1 MMMETGILEREPMKM
16 LLQGRQEAGTVIE
29 MEGGGTLTVEEDRP
43 EGAVEASEEAGM
55 EAEEVIEVEG
65 EEGTVVEEVVEE
77 VEEEEEEEM
86 VVEEEVEE
94 EEVEEV
100 EVEGEGEVK
109 DFFVEPAFLVHMWSH
124 RLCKFLILLGSVAFM
139 MA

>member
-1 MMMETGILEREPMKM
+1 MMMETGILEREPMRM

-29 MEGGGTLTVEEDRP
+29 MEGGGTLMVEEDRP
-43 EGAVEASEEAGM
+43 EGASEASEEGGV
-55 EAEEVIEVEG
+55 EAEGVIEVEV
-65 EEGTVVEEVVEE
+65 EEGMVVEE
-77 VEEEEEEEM
+77 VEE

-100 EVEGEGEVK
+100 EVEGEGEDK
-109 DFFVEPAFLVHMWSH
+109 DFFVMPAFRVHLWSH
-124 RLCKFLILLGSVAFM
+124 RLCKFLILLRRVAFA